1 MYTTA
6 TVLGCG
12 EQEGIWWDV
21 VLLVCDPLSL
31 DKVQSVIVLHG
42 GCPYVLHVFK
52 FLLIVIL

>member
-6 TVLGCG
+6 TILGCG

-21 VLLVCDPLSL
+21 VLLICDPVSL
-31 DKVQSVIVLHG
+31 DEVHSVIVLHG

-52 FLLIVIL
+52 FLLMVIL